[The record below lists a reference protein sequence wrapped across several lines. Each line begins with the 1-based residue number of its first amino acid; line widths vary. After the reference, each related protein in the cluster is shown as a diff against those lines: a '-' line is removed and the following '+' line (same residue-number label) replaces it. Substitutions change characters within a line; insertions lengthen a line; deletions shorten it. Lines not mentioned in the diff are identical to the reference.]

1 MIGTRHDGRK
11 RMDEGVYEPAPG
23 DIDETEP
30 GSDTRGLE
38 GVTEQLD
45 ESDTLLNRGVED
57 PLDEGYSPP
66 DREPSIEVPTEAE
79 ELRGES
85 LDHRLASEVPEVGSD
100 GDDANLFDEVGEE
113 VGGARSGRLVE
124 DSDGL
129 ADDEKDLFAE
139 DVGIDGAAASA
150 EEAAVHVIDPDD
162 DEF

>member
-1 MIGTRHDGRK
+1 MIRTRHDGRK

-45 ESDTLLNRGVED
+45 ESDTLLSRGVVD

-66 DREPSIEVPTEAE
+66 DREPSINVPTEAE
-79 ELRGES
+79 EERGES
-85 LDHRLASEVPEVGSD
+85 LDHRLASEVPEVGAN
-100 GDDANLFDEVGEE
+100 DDEGNLFDEIADE

-124 DSDGL
+124 ESDGL
-129 ADDEKDLFAE
+129 EDDEKDMFAD
-139 DVGIDGAAASA
+139 DVGIDGAGASA
-150 EEAAVHVIDPDD
+150 EEAAVHI
-162 DEF
+162 

>member
-1 MIGTRHDGRK
+1 MN
-11 RMDEGVYEPAPG
+11 EGVYEPAPG
-23 DIDETEP
+23 DIDESEP

-45 ESDTLLNRGVED
+45 EAETLLDRGVDD

-66 DREPSIEVPTEAE
+66 DREPSVEVPTESE
-79 ELRGES
+79 ERLGES
-85 LDHRLASEVPEVGSD
+85 LDHRLATEVPDVGSA
-100 GDDANLFDEVGEE
+100 GVDDNNLFDEVGEE

-124 DSDGL
+124 ESDGVG
-129 ADDEKDLFAE
+129 DQEKDLFAE

>member
-1 MIGTRHDGRK
+1 
-11 RMDEGVYEPAPG
+11 MDEGVYEPAPG
-23 DIDETEP
+23 DIDQTEP

-45 ESDTLLNRGVED
+45 ESDTLMNRGVQD

-66 DREPSIEVPTEAE
+66 DREPSVQVPTESE

-85 LDHRLASEVPEVGSD
+85 LDHRLASEVPDVGSD
-100 GDDANLFDEVGEE
+100 GIDDEGNLFDEVGEE
-113 VGGARSGRLVE
+113 VGDARSGRLVE
-124 DSDGL
+124 ESDGVG
-129 ADDEKDLFAE
+129 DDEKDLFAE

>member
-1 MIGTRHDGRK
+1 
-11 RMDEGVYEPAPG
+11 MDEGVYEPAPG

-45 ESDTLLNRGVED
+45 ESDTLMNRGVAD

-66 DREPSIEVPTEAE
+66 DREPSIDVPTESE
-79 ELRGES
+79 EERGES
-85 LDHRLASEVPEVGSD
+85 LDHRLASEVPEVGADDEDD
-100 GDDANLFDEVGEE
+100 GNLFDEVGEE

-124 DSDGL
+124 ESDGL
-129 ADDEKDLFAE
+129 EDDEKDLFAE